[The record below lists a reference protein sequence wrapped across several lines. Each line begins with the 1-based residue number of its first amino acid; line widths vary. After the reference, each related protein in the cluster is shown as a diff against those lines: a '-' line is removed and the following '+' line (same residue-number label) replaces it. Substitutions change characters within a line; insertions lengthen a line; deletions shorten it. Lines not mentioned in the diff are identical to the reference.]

1 MSPQKSSV
9 RQRKQLK
16 MTIKK
21 VIILAAILMSGLVR
35 GQDEEKVL
43 FSIEGSPVYN
53 AEFIRVFEKNKDI
66 VVEDDRKDFDH
77 YFDLFVDFRLKLV
90 QARALHLDTLS
101 SYTSDLSAYRE
112 QLIQPYLQ
120 NPEAT
125 ENLVRE
131 AYDRTVEEVA
141 ASHILVMVKADA
153 DPVDTL
159 KAYQKIS
166 TARIKILNGASFD
179 SIARIYSE
187 DPSVQMNNGSLGYF
201 SAFSMVYSFE
211 NAAYNTPVG
220 QVSEPF
226 RTQFGYHILQVNDK
240 RKSPGEI
247 QVAHIMVKN
256 DSTVLRKSK
265 EKIDEIFKKL
275 EQGDDFTTIAKE
287 HSDDLS
293 SAQKGGVLPKFG
305 TGRMI
310 KSFEDVGFAL
320 ENEGDFSKPFESEYG
335 WHILK
340 LLKKYPIGSYEEL
353 HAKLESKVKNGSR
366 SSYVER
372 SLAQKVAKDY
382 QVVTYKVN
390 LRLYPNIIGF
400 ENSKDTLLRVEDK
413 LFKGYEFYSF
423 AKDFKDRSKEDLFD
437 EFRNKMIIDYYKEHL
452 DETNKE
458 FALTYQEYKDGL
470 LLFEL
475 LQRQVWEKS
484 EKDSVGLQR
493 YFDKNRSK
501 YFWKRRADLIIASC
515 TRLEKAKI
523 VQSLLLEGKH
533 PDTIKSMVN
542 EGATIHVLFS
552 KGKLEEGSSKLPD
565 GFIFKLGVSQ
575 IFEEEEHHFT
585 IINVE
590 DIFEPQPKELKE
602 TRGEVMNDYQNYLES
617 QWVKDLRQTY
627 KIKVNQK
634 NYKELKQR
642 FTTP

>member
-1 MSPQKSSV
+1 
-9 RQRKQLK
+9 

-21 VIILAAILMSGLVR
+21 VIILAAILISGLVR

-43 FSIEGSPVYN
+43 FSIEETPVYN

-66 VVEDDRKDFDH
+66 VVEDERKDFDD
-77 YFDLFVDFRLKLV
+77 YFDLFVDFRLKLR
-90 QARALHLDTLS
+90 QARDLHLDTLS
-101 SYTSDLSAYRE
+101 SYTSDLSKYRE

-125 ENLVRE
+125 EKLVRE
-131 AYDRTVEEVA
+131 AYDRTVEEVN
-141 ASHILVMVKADA
+141 ASHILVMVKAEA
-153 DPVDTL
+153 DPVDSL

-166 TARIKILNGASFD
+166 TARNKINSGASFD

-187 DPSVQMNNGSLGYF
+187 DPSVKMNNGSLGYF

-211 NAAYNTPVG
+211 NAAYNTPIG
-220 QVSEPF
+220 DVSEPF
-226 RTQFGYHILQVNDK
+226 RTQFGYHIVKVNDR
-240 RKSPGEI
+240 RKSPGEV

-256 DSTVLRKSK
+256 DSTVLRQSK
-265 EKIDEIFKKL
+265 EKIDEIHKKL
-275 EQGDDFTTIAKE
+275 EQGDDFATIAKE

-310 KSFEDVGFAL
+310 KSFEDVAFGL
-320 ENEGDFSKPFESEYG
+320 ENEGDFSRPFESDYG

-340 LLKKYPIGSYEEL
+340 LLKKYPIASYEEL
-353 HAKLESKVKNGSR
+353 HSKLESKVKNGSR

-372 SLAQKVAKDY
+372 SLAEKVAKDY
-382 QVVTYKVN
+382 MVVTYKAK
-390 LRLYPNIIGF
+390 LQLYPNINGF
-400 ENSKDTLLRVEDK
+400 ENNKDTLLSIEEKKYIGHD
-413 LFKGYEFYSF
+413 FYSF
-423 AKDFKDRSKEDLFD
+423 AKDFKDRTKEDLFD
-437 EFRNKMIIDYYKEHL
+437 EFRNKMIIKYYKDHL

-475 LQRQVWEKS
+475 LQKEVWEKS
-484 EKDSVGLQR
+484 EKDTLGLER
-493 YFDKNRSK
+493 YFQKNRSK
-501 YFWKRRADLIIASC
+501 YIWKRRANLSIASC

-523 VQSLLLEGKH
+523 VQRLLTEGKA

-542 EGATIHVLFS
+542 DGATIHVLFS
-552 KGKLEEGSSKLPD
+552 KGKLEEGSSKLPE
-565 GFIFKLGVSQ
+565 GYTFELGVSQ
-575 IFEEEEHHFT
+575 IFEEEMHHFT
-585 IINVE
+585 IIKVE

-602 TRGEVMNDYQNYLES
+602 TRGEVMNDYQNYLET

-642 FTTP
+642 FTSQ

>member
-1 MSPQKSSV
+1 
-9 RQRKQLK
+9 

-66 VVEDDRKDFDH
+66 VVEDERKDFDD

-90 QARALHLDTLS
+90 QARELHLDTIS
-101 SYTSDLSAYRE
+101 SYTSDLSTYRE

-141 ASHILVMVKADA
+141 ASHILIMLKADA

-166 TARIKILNGASFD
+166 AARSKILNGASFD

-201 SAFSMVYSFE
+201 SAFSMVYPFE

-220 QVSEPF
+220 EVSEPF
-226 RTQFGYHILQVNDK
+226 RTQFGYHILQVKDK

-265 EKIDEIFKKL
+265 EKIDEIYKKL
-275 EQGDDFTTIAKE
+275 EQGGDFATIAKE

-372 SLAQKVAKDY
+372 SLAQKIAKDY
-382 QVVTYKVN
+382 QVVTYKAK

-400 ENSKDTLLRVEDK
+400 ENSNDTVLRVEDEM
-413 LFKGYEFYSF
+413 FSGHDFYSF
-423 AKDFKDRSKEDLFD
+423 AKDFKDRTKEDLFD
-437 EFRNKMIIDYYKEHL
+437 EFRNKMIIDYYKKHL

-475 LQRQVWEKS
+475 LQKQVWEKS
-484 EKDSVGLQR
+484 EKDSLGLQR

-501 YFWKRRADLIIASC
+501 YIWKRRADLIIASC

-523 VQSLLLEGKH
+523 VQSLLMEDKH

-565 GFIFKLGVSQ
+565 GFTFKPGVSQ

-585 IINVE
+585 IIKVM

-617 QWVKDLRQTY
+617 QWVKDLRQRY
-627 KIKVNQK
+627 KIKVNQN

-642 FTTP
+642 FSTQ

>member
-1 MSPQKSSV
+1 MTLLDNSK

-21 VIILAAILMSGLVR
+21 VIILAAILISGLVR

-43 FSIEGSPVYN
+43 FSIEETPVYN

-66 VVEDDRKDFDH
+66 IVEDERKDFDD
-77 YFDLFVDFRLKLV
+77 YFDLFVDFRLKLL
-90 QARALHLDTLS
+90 QARDLHLDTLS
-101 SYTSDLSAYRE
+101 SYTSDLSKYRE

-125 ENLVRE
+125 EKLVRE
-131 AYDRTVEEVA
+131 AYDRTVEEVN
-141 ASHILVMVKADA
+141 ASHILVMVKAEA

-166 TARIKILNGASFD
+166 TARNKIINGASFD

-211 NAAYNTPVG
+211 NAAYNTPIG
-220 QVSEPF
+220 EVSEPF
-226 RTQFGYHILQVNDK
+226 RTQFGYHIVKVNDR
-240 RKSPGEI
+240 RKSPGEV

-256 DSTVLRKSK
+256 DSTVLRQSK
-265 EKIDEIFKKL
+265 EKIDEIYKKL
-275 EQGDDFTTIAKE
+275 EQGDDFATIAKE

-310 KSFEDVGFAL
+310 KSFEDVAFAL
-320 ENEGDFSKPFESEYG
+320 ENEGDFSRPFESDYG

-340 LLKKYPIGSYEEL
+340 LLKKYPIASYEEL
-353 HAKLESKVKNGSR
+353 HSKLESKVKNGSR

-382 QVVTYKVN
+382 MVVTYKAK
-390 LRLYPNIIGF
+390 LQLYPNVNGF
-400 ENSKDTLLRVEDK
+400 ENSKDTLLSIEEKKYSGHD
-413 LFKGYEFYSF
+413 FYSF
-423 AKDFKDRSKEDLFD
+423 AKDFKDRTKEDLFD
-437 EFRNKMIIDYYKEHL
+437 EFRNKMIINYYKDHL
-452 DETNKE
+452 EETNKE

-475 LQRQVWEKS
+475 LQKEVWEKS
-484 EKDSVGLQR
+484 EKDTLGLER
-493 YFDKNRSK
+493 YFQKNRSK
-501 YFWKRRADLIIASC
+501 YIWKRRANLSIASC

-523 VQSLLLEGKH
+523 VQRLLTEGKA

-542 EGATIHVLFS
+542 DGATIHVLFS
-552 KGKLEEGSSKLPD
+552 KGKLEEGSSKLPE
-565 GFIFKLGVSQ
+565 GYTFELGVSQ
-575 IFEEEEHHFT
+575 IFEEEMHHFT
-585 IINVE
+585 IIKVE

-602 TRGEVMNDYQNYLES
+602 TRGEVMNDYQNYLEN
-617 QWVKDLRQTY
+617 QWVKDLRKTY

-642 FTTP
+642 FSS

>member
-1 MSPQKSSV
+1 
-9 RQRKQLK
+9 

-21 VIILAAILMSGLVR
+21 VIIFAAVLMSGLVR
-35 GQDEEKVL
+35 GQDEEKIL
-43 FSIEGSPVYN
+43 LSIEGSPVYN

-66 VVEDDRKDFDH
+66 VVEDERKDFDD

-90 QARALHLDTLS
+90 QARDLHLDTLS
-101 SYTSDLSAYRE
+101 SYTSDLSKYRE

-125 ENLVRE
+125 ERLVRE
-131 AYDRTVEEVA
+131 AYDRTIEEVA
-141 ASHILVMVKADA
+141 ASHILVMVKPEA

-159 KAYQKIS
+159 KAYQKIT
-166 TARIKILNGASFD
+166 TARNKIINGAGFD

-187 DPSVQMNNGSLGYF
+187 DPSVQMNNGNLGYF
-201 SAFSMVYSFE
+201 SAFSMVYPFE
-211 NAAYNTPVG
+211 NAAYNTPIG
-220 QVSEPF
+220 KVSEPF
-226 RTQFGYHILQVNDK
+226 RTQFGYHIVKVVDK
-240 RKSPGEI
+240 RKSPGEV

-256 DSTVLRKSK
+256 DSTVLRQSK
-265 EKIDEIFKKL
+265 EKIDEIYKKL
-275 EQGDDFTTIAKE
+275 EQGDDFATIARE

-310 KSFEDVGFAL
+310 KSFEDVAFAL
-320 ENEGDFSKPFESEYG
+320 KNEGDFSKPFESGYG

-340 LLKKYPIGSYEEL
+340 LLKKYPIASYDEL
-353 HAKLESKVKNGSR
+353 YPKLESKVKNGSR

-382 QVVTYKVN
+382 IVVTYKAK
-390 LRLYPNIIGF
+390 LQLYPNIVGF
-400 ENSKDTLLRVEDK
+400 ENNRDTLLSVQEKNFYGHD
-413 LFKGYEFYSF
+413 FYSF
-423 AKDFKDRSKEDLFD
+423 AKDFKDRTKEDLFD
-437 EFRNKMIIDYYKEHL
+437 EFQHKMIIDYYKEHL

-475 LQRQVWEKS
+475 LQKQVWEKS
-484 EKDSVGLQR
+484 EKDSLGLQR
-493 YFDKNRSK
+493 YFEANRSK
-501 YFWKRRADLIIASC
+501 YNWKRRADLSIASC
-515 TRLEKAKI
+515 TRLEKAQI
-523 VQSLLLEGKH
+523 VQRLLTEGKQ

-552 KGKLEEGSSKLPD
+552 KGKLEEGSSKLPE
-565 GFIFKLGVSQ
+565 GYTFKLGVSQ
-575 IFEEEEHHFT
+575 IFEEEPHHFT

-590 DIFEPQPKELKE
+590 DIFEPQPKELNE
-602 TRGEVMNDYQNYLES
+602 TRGEVMNDYQNHLEKE
-617 QWVKDLRQTY
+617 WVKDLRQTY

-642 FTTP
+642 FAGR

>member
-1 MSPQKSSV
+1 MKLLENSE

-21 VIILAAILMSGLVR
+21 VIIFAAVLMSGLVR
-35 GQDEEKVL
+35 GQDEEKIL
-43 FSIEGSPVYN
+43 LSIEGSPVYN

-66 VVEDDRKDFDH
+66 VVEDERKDFDD

-90 QARALHLDTLS
+90 QARDLHLDTLS
-101 SYTSDLSAYRE
+101 SYTSDLSKYRE

-125 ENLVRE
+125 ERLVRE
-131 AYDRTVEEVA
+131 AYDRTIEEVA
-141 ASHILVMVKADA
+141 ASHILVMVKPEA

-159 KAYQKIS
+159 KAYQKIT
-166 TARIKILNGASFD
+166 TARNKIINGAGFD

-187 DPSVQMNNGSLGYF
+187 DPSVQMNNGNLGYF
-201 SAFSMVYSFE
+201 SAFSMVYPFE
-211 NAAYNTPVG
+211 NAAYNTPIG
-220 QVSEPF
+220 KVSEPF
-226 RTQFGYHILQVNDK
+226 RTQFGYHIVKVVDK
-240 RKSPGEI
+240 RKSPGEV

-256 DSTVLRKSK
+256 DSTVLRQSK
-265 EKIDEIFKKL
+265 EKIDEIYKKL
-275 EQGDDFTTIAKE
+275 EQGDDFATIARE

-310 KSFEDVGFAL
+310 KSFEDVAFAL
-320 ENEGDFSKPFESEYG
+320 KNEGDFSKPFESGYG

-340 LLKKYPIGSYEEL
+340 LLKKYPIASYDEL
-353 HAKLESKVKNGSR
+353 YPKLESKVKNGSR

-382 QVVTYKVN
+382 IVVTYKAK
-390 LRLYPNIIGF
+390 LQLYPNIVGF
-400 ENSKDTLLRVEDK
+400 ENNRDTLLSVQEKNFYGHD
-413 LFKGYEFYSF
+413 FYSF
-423 AKDFKDRSKEDLFD
+423 AKDFKDRTKEDLFD
-437 EFRNKMIIDYYKEHL
+437 EFQHKMIIDYYKEHL

-475 LQRQVWEKS
+475 LQKQVWEKS
-484 EKDSVGLQR
+484 EKDSLGLQR
-493 YFDKNRSK
+493 YFEANRSK
-501 YFWKRRADLIIASC
+501 YNWKRRADLSIASC
-515 TRLEKAKI
+515 TRLEKAQI
-523 VQSLLLEGKH
+523 VQRLLTEGKQ

-552 KGKLEEGSSKLPD
+552 KGKLEEGSSKLPE
-565 GFIFKLGVSQ
+565 GYTFKLGVSQ
-575 IFEEEEHHFT
+575 IFEEEPHHFT
-585 IINVE
+585 IINVA
-590 DIFEPQPKELKE
+590 DIFEPQPKELNE
-602 TRGEVMNDYQNYLES
+602 TRGEVMNDYQNHLEKE
-617 QWVKDLRQTY
+617 WVKDLRQTY

-642 FTTP
+642 FAGR

>member
-1 MSPQKSSV
+1 
-9 RQRKQLK
+9 

-21 VIILAAILMSGLVR
+21 VIIFAAVLMSGLVR
-35 GQDEEKVL
+35 GQDEEKIL
-43 FSIEGSPVYN
+43 LSIEGSPVYN

-66 VVEDDRKDFDH
+66 VVEDERKDFDD

-90 QARALHLDTLS
+90 QARDLHLDTLS
-101 SYTSDLSAYRE
+101 SYTSDLSKYRE

-125 ENLVRE
+125 ERLVRE
-131 AYDRTVEEVA
+131 AYDRTIEEVA
-141 ASHILVMVKADA
+141 ASHILVMVKPEA

-159 KAYQKIS
+159 KAYQKIT
-166 TARIKILNGASFD
+166 TARNKIINGAGFD

-187 DPSVQMNNGSLGYF
+187 DPSVQMNNGNLGYF
-201 SAFSMVYSFE
+201 SAFSMVYPFE
-211 NAAYNTPVG
+211 NAAYNTPIG
-220 QVSEPF
+220 KVSEPF
-226 RTQFGYHILQVNDK
+226 RTQFGYHIVKVVDK
-240 RKSPGEI
+240 RKSPGEV

-256 DSTVLRKSK
+256 DSTVLRQSK
-265 EKIDEIFKKL
+265 EKIDEIYKKL
-275 EQGDDFTTIAKE
+275 EQGDDFATIARE

-310 KSFEDVGFAL
+310 KSFEDVAFAL
-320 ENEGDFSKPFESEYG
+320 KNEGDFSKPFESGYG

-340 LLKKYPIGSYEEL
+340 LLKKYPIASYDEL
-353 HAKLESKVKNGSR
+353 YPKLESKVKNGSR

-382 QVVTYKVN
+382 IVVTYKAK
-390 LRLYPNIIGF
+390 LQLYPNIVGF
-400 ENSKDTLLRVEDK
+400 ENNRDTLLSVQEKNFYGHD
-413 LFKGYEFYSF
+413 FYSF
-423 AKDFKDRSKEDLFD
+423 AKDFKDRTKEDLFD
-437 EFRNKMIIDYYKEHL
+437 EFQHKMIIDYYKEHL

-475 LQRQVWEKS
+475 LQKQVWEKS
-484 EKDSVGLQR
+484 EKDSLGLQR
-493 YFDKNRSK
+493 YFEANRSK
-501 YFWKRRADLIIASC
+501 YNWKRRADLSIASC
-515 TRLEKAKI
+515 TRLEKAQI
-523 VQSLLLEGKH
+523 VQRLLTEGKQ

-552 KGKLEEGSSKLPD
+552 KGKLEEGSSKLPE
-565 GFIFKLGVSQ
+565 GYTFKLGVSQ
-575 IFEEEEHHFT
+575 IFEEEPHHFT
-585 IINVE
+585 IINVA
-590 DIFEPQPKELKE
+590 DIFEPQPKELNE
-602 TRGEVMNDYQNYLES
+602 TRGEVMNDYQNHLEKE
-617 QWVKDLRQTY
+617 WVKDLRQTY

-642 FTTP
+642 FAGR

>member
-1 MSPQKSSV
+1 
-9 RQRKQLK
+9 
-16 MTIKK
+16 
-21 VIILAAILMSGLVR
+21 
-35 GQDEEKVL
+35 
-43 FSIEGSPVYN
+43 
-53 AEFIRVFEKNKDI
+53 
-66 VVEDDRKDFDH
+66 
-77 YFDLFVDFRLKLV
+77 
-90 QARALHLDTLS
+90 
-101 SYTSDLSAYRE
+101 
-112 QLIQPYLQ
+112 
-120 NPEAT
+120 
-125 ENLVRE
+125 
-131 AYDRTVEEVA
+131 
-141 ASHILVMVKADA
+141 
-153 DPVDTL
+153 
-159 KAYQKIS
+159 
-166 TARIKILNGASFD
+166 
-179 SIARIYSE
+179 
-187 DPSVQMNNGSLGYF
+187 
-201 SAFSMVYSFE
+201 
-211 NAAYNTPVG
+211 
-220 QVSEPF
+220 
-226 RTQFGYHILQVNDK
+226 
-240 RKSPGEI
+240 
-247 QVAHIMVKN
+247 VKN

-265 EKIDEIFKKL
+265 EKIDEIYKKL
-275 EQGDDFTTIAKE
+275 EQGGDFATIAKE

-340 LLKKYPIGSYEEL
+340 LLKKYPIGSYDEL

-366 SSYVER
+366 ASYVER

-382 QVVTYKVN
+382 QVVTYKAK

-400 ENSKDTLLRVEDK
+400 KNSKDTLLRVEDEM
-413 LFKGYEFYSF
+413 FSGHDFYSF
-423 AKDFKDRSKEDLFD
+423 AKDFKDRTKEDLFD
-437 EFRNKMIIDYYKEHL
+437 DFRNKMIIDYYKDHL

-475 LQRQVWEKS
+475 LQKQVWEKS
-484 EKDSVGLQR
+484 EKDSLGLQR

-501 YFWKRRADLIIASC
+501 YIWKRRADLVIASC

-523 VQSLLLEGKH
+523 VQSLLMEGKQ

-565 GFIFKLGVSQ
+565 GFLFKPGVSQ
-575 IFEEEEHHFT
+575 IFEEEAHHFT

-627 KIKVNQK
+627 KIKVNQN

-642 FTTP
+642 FSTQ

>member
-1 MSPQKSSV
+1 
-9 RQRKQLK
+9 

-21 VIILAAILMSGLVR
+21 VIILAAIFISGMVR

-43 FSIEGSPVYN
+43 FSIEGNPVYN

-66 VVEDDRKDFDH
+66 VVEDERKDFDD
-77 YFDLFVDFRLKLV
+77 YFDLFVDFRLKLR
-90 QARALHLDTLS
+90 QARDLHLDTLS
-101 SYTSDLSAYRE
+101 SYTSDLSNYRE

-125 ENLVRE
+125 EKLVRE
-131 AYDRTVEEVA
+131 AYNRTVEEVN

-153 DPVDTL
+153 DPADSL
-159 KAYQKIS
+159 KAFQKIS
-166 TARIKILNGASFD
+166 TARHKIINGSSFD

-201 SAFSMVYSFE
+201 SAFAMVYSFE
-211 NAAYNTPVG
+211 NAAYTTPVG
-220 QVSEPF
+220 EVSEPF
-226 RTQFGYHILQVNDK
+226 RTQFGYHIVKVNDK
-240 RKSPGEI
+240 RKSPGEV

-265 EKIDEIFKKL
+265 EKIDEIYKKL
-275 EQGDDFTTIAKE
+275 TQGDDFATIAKE

-310 KSFEDVGFAL
+310 KSFEDVAFSL
-320 ENEGDFSKPFESEYG
+320 ENEGDFSRPFESDYG

-340 LLKKYPIGSYEEL
+340 LLKKFPIASYEEL
-353 HAKLESKVKNGSR
+353 HSKLESKVKNGSR

-372 SLAQKVAKDY
+372 SLAEKIAKDY
-382 QVVTYKVN
+382 MVVTYKAK
-390 LRLYPNIIGF
+390 LQLYPNINGF
-400 ENSKDTLLRVEDK
+400 ENNKDTVLSIEEKKYSGHD
-413 LFKGYEFYSF
+413 FYSF
-423 AKDFKDRSKEDLFD
+423 AKDFKDRTKEDLFD
-437 EFRNKMIIDYYKEHL
+437 EFRNKMIITYYKEHL

-475 LQRQVWEKS
+475 LRQEVWEKS
-484 EKDSVGLQR
+484 EKDTLGLQR
-493 YFDKNRSK
+493 YFDENRSK
-501 YFWKRRADLIIASC
+501 YTWKRRANLSIASC

-523 VQSLLLEGKH
+523 VQSLLAEGKH

-552 KGKLEEGSSKLPD
+552 KGKLEEGSSKLPEAYT
-565 GFIFKLGVSQ
+565 FKLGVSQ
-575 IFEEEEHHFT
+575 IFEEEANNFT
-585 IINVE
+585 IVSVE
-590 DIFEPQPKELKE
+590 DIFEPQQKELKE
-602 TRGEVMNDYQNYLES
+602 TRGEVMNDYQNYLEA
-617 QWVKDLRQTY
+617 QWVKYLRETY

-642 FTTP
+642 FSEQ